1 MVKML
6 ADFFTLMVTAIFVEN
21 AVLSRGLGMSRMIRL
36 PLNSKDRTRFSV
48 LVLIITTISSIL
60 CWWIHHFIRESEY
73 IYLIRPILFI
83 VCISVIYISIWII
96 CKKYIPKIFEVIKKD
111 LAVATFNCAV
121 FGTVLIG
128 AQTGISF
135 WGMLGFGIGSGIGY
149 LLAVLLVCQ
158 VRRRLQLCDVPKAFD
173 GFPITLVYIGLL
185 SLALYGLIGHQL
197 PM

>member
-1 MVKML
+1 MKII

-36 PLNSKDRTRFSV
+36 PLNNRERTRFSL
-48 LVLIITTISSIL
+48 LVIVITTISSIL
-60 CWWIHHFIRESEY
+60 CWFAQYFIREHEY
-73 IYLIRPILFI
+73 VFFIRPMLFI
-83 VCISVIYISIWII
+83 VCISAVYLSVYFIS
-96 CKKYIPKIFEVIKKD
+96 KKFMTKIFEEIKGD
-111 LAVATFNCAV
+111 LAMAAFNCTV

-128 AQTGISF
+128 AQTGVGF
-135 WGMLGFGIGSGIGY
+135 LQMLGFGIGSGIGY

-173 GFPITLVYIGLL
+173 GFPITLIYIGLL

>member
-1 MVKML
+1 MIKMIV
-6 ADFFTLMVTAIFVEN
+6 DFFTLMVTAIFVEN

-36 PLNSKDRTRFSV
+36 PLNNKERTRFSLLV
-48 LVLIITTISSIL
+48 LVITAVSSVV
-60 CWWIHHFIRESEY
+60 CWCVQYFIREQEY

-83 VCISVIYISIWII
+83 ICISAVYIAVWLIS
-96 CKKYIPKIFEVIKKD
+96 KKYMPKLFENIKKD
-111 LAVATFNCAV
+111 LAVAVFNCTV

-128 AQTGISF
+128 AQTGVSF
-135 WGMLGFGIGSGIGY
+135 AKMLGFGIGSGIGY

-173 GFPITLVYIGLL
+173 GFPITLIYIGLL
-185 SLALYGLIGHQL
+185 SLALYGLIGHSL